1 MTSPDH
7 PNGGKGTGEGSPAQP
22 DDAAMPGVV
31 APPAHA
37 WPEVLSALLR
47 QADLPSG
54 ATAWAMNE
62 IMSGEATSAQIAA
75 FIIALRAKGE
85 TVDEVA
91 GLVGAMYD
99 HATKITVPGRTV
111 DVVGTGGDRAHTVN
125 ISTMAAL
132 TAAGAGARVVK
143 HGNRAASS
151 ACGSADLLEE
161 LGIVL
166 ALPPDVVAQ
175 VAGEVGITFCFAPL
189 FHPALRHAAAPRR
202 EIGVPTTFNFLGP
215 LANPARP
222 PAQAVGV
229 ADERMGGVLAG
240 VLASR
245 GVAALV
251 FHGDDGL
258 DELTTTTT
266 SRVWIVHRGT
276 VAESSLDPGRVGL
289 PRHEASDL
297 RGGEAPVNARIA
309 RSFLAG
315 EPGAVRDTVLLN
327 SAAALVAYDLA
338 DDRSPTTSLDA
349 PSVAGNLAN
358 LLQAALGRAAAS
370 VDSGA
375 AGRVLDRWVE
385 TTRKLKAG

>member
-22 DDAAMPGVV
+22 DDAAVPGVV

-349 PSVAGNLAN
+349 PSVAGNLTN

>member
-7 PNGGKGTGEGSPAQP
+7 PDGGKGTGEASPAQP
-22 DDAAMPGVV
+22 DDATVPGVV

-75 FIIALRAKGE
+75 FVIALRAKGE

-91 GLVGAMYD
+91 GLVGAMYE

-240 VLASR
+240 VLAGR

-327 SAAALVAYDLA
+327 SAAALLAYDLA
-338 DDRSPTTSLDA
+338 DDRSPTSSLDA
-349 PSVAGNLAN
+349 PSVAGHLTD